1 MSPSPFAIENPGYL
15 HRLPLAPETNGAANG
30 ATWLHMCTRHPE
42 TAGQL
47 VGVEGLD
54 RLTVEAMM
62 RQEARSRI
70 LVRDDGVM
78 VLLKAM
84 HKREGFKPEDMI
96 SLRIWVDR
104 ERVITP
110 READVDAIV
119 DLRDRLLQG
128 QGPTTPA
135 QFLADLVDAHLA
147 EVTEEVDALEDAV
160 GRLDAHTLAD
170 RQRGDAVCGDVA
182 SMSLTIA
189 GLLRHL
195 TPQRVVLERL
205 SQLNCAFAGKTH
217 VAQWAHAL
225 DELLRLLEALQG
237 IREELAIV
245 TAQAQR
251 IQDRQL
257 AKVNLLL
264 GMVAGAFLPTTL
276 FAGLMGMNVG
286 GIPLADQPWAFTVF
300 ALACAAFSA
309 SILIWFRRRDGTRP

>member
-1 MSPSPFAIENPGYL
+1 MENPGYL
-15 HRLPLAPETNGAANG
+15 HRLPLAPEENGAANG
-30 ATWLHMCTRHPE
+30 ATWLHMCIRHPE
-42 TAGQL
+42 TTGQL

-70 LVRDDGVM
+70 QVRDDGVM

-84 HKREGFKPEDMI
+84 HKREGFRPEDMI

-104 ERVITP
+104 ERVITT
-110 READVDAIV
+110 READVDPII
-119 DLRDRLLQG
+119 DLRDLLLQG
-128 QGPTTPA
+128 HGPTTPA
-135 QFLADLVDAHLA
+135 QFLVDLIDAHLA
-147 EVTEEVDALEDAV
+147 EVTEEVNALEDAV

-205 SQLNCAFAGKTH
+205 SQLNCAFTGKTQ
-217 VAQWAHAL
+217 VAHWAHAL
-225 DELLRLLEALQG
+225 DELLRLLEALHG

>member
-1 MSPSPFAIENPGYL
+1 MSPSILAMENPGYL
-15 HRLPLAPETNGAANG
+15 HRLPLAPDDSGADNG
-30 ATWLHMCTRHPE
+30 ATWLHMCIRHPE
-42 TAGQL
+42 TTGQL

-84 HKREGFKPEDMI
+84 HKREGFRPEDMI

-104 ERVITP
+104 ERVITT
-110 READVDAIV
+110 READVDAII

-128 QGPTTPA
+128 HGPTTPA
-135 QFLADLVDAHLA
+135 KFLVDLIDAHLS

-205 SQLNCAFAGKTH
+205 SQLNGAFAERTQ

-237 IREELAIV
+237 IREELAIM

-286 GIPLADQPWAFTVF
+286 GIPLADHPWSFTVF

-309 SILIWFRRRDGTRP
+309 SILIWFRRRDWTRP

>member
-1 MSPSPFAIENPGYL
+1 MNPSILAMENPGYL
-15 HRLPLAPETNGAANG
+15 HRLPLAPEENGAANG
-30 ATWLHMCTRHPE
+30 ATWLHMCIRHPE
-42 TAGQL
+42 TTGQL

-70 LVRDDGVM
+70 QVRDDGVM

-84 HKREGFKPEDMI
+84 HKREGFRPEDMI

-104 ERVITP
+104 ERVITT
-110 READVDAIV
+110 READVDPII
-119 DLRDRLLQG
+119 DLRDLLLQG
-128 QGPTTPA
+128 HGPTTPA
-135 QFLADLVDAHLA
+135 QFLVDLIDAHLA
-147 EVTEEVDALEDAV
+147 EVTEEVNALEDAV

-205 SQLNCAFAGKTH
+205 SQLNCAFAGKTQ
-217 VAQWAHAL
+217 VAHWAHAL
-225 DELLRLLEALQG
+225 DELLRLLEALHG

>member
-1 MSPSPFAIENPGYL
+1 MENPGYL
-15 HRLPLAPETNGAANG
+15 HRLPLAPEENGAANG
-30 ATWLHMCTRHPE
+30 ATWLHMCIRHPE
-42 TAGQL
+42 TTGQL

-70 LVRDDGVM
+70 QVRDDGVM

-84 HKREGFKPEDMI
+84 HKREGFRPEDMI

-104 ERVITP
+104 ERVITT
-110 READVDAIV
+110 READVDPII
-119 DLRDRLLQG
+119 DLRDLLLQG
-128 QGPTTPA
+128 HGPTTPA
-135 QFLADLVDAHLA
+135 QFLVDLIDAHLA
-147 EVTEEVDALEDAV
+147 EVTEEVNALEDAV

-205 SQLNCAFAGKTH
+205 SQLNCAFAGKTQ
-217 VAQWAHAL
+217 VAHWAHAL
-225 DELLRLLEALQG
+225 DELLRLLEALHG